1 MVTATNLGFGRIGIK
16 RQLKFLVEKYW
27 NGKITYD
34 ELIEGSKNLRA
45 DHWRAQKEA
54 GIADGHIPSNDFS
67 YYDQVLDNSFMIG
80 AIPERYQKLDI
91 VPVERYFAMARGCQ
105 RDNVDVPAM
114 EMKKWYDTNYHFIVP
129 ELVENQEFKLAYK
142 VKAVD
147 EFVEAKELGIK
158 TRPVLQGPI
167 TYLLQAKVKGVDASF
182 NNLTH
187 FVPRIIPVYV
197 EILKRLADAG
207 AEWIQF
213 DEAYLVMDIVNEK
226 YTKEVIQNAFQ
237 AVYKAFKEAAPSLK
251 FLIATYFDKIDSN
264 IDFVEAIA
272 NDIDALHID
281 LIRAPQQLQPVI
293 EKVKSFPKKIALSV
307 GVIDGR
313 NVWKTDLNKA
323 IKTVQVAV
331 DALGSENVFVAP
343 SCSLLHVPHTLTTE
357 ENIKKNNPEVYDWL
371 AFAVEKLDEI
381 GTIAKAIND
390 GVDSVKDKLE
400 ANQKSI
406 NNRSVSPL
414 IHKPEV
420 KEAVN
425 SVTPEMLTRG
435 TPFAERI
442 VAQQKILNLPKF
454 PTTTI
459 GSFPQSKEVRLT
471 RQKYRK
477 GEITKEEYEQF
488 IKDET
493 KRCIKKQEEYGL
505 DVIVH
510 GEFERTDM
518 VEFFG
523 EKMEGYIFSQFGW
536 VQSYGS
542 RCVKPPILYGDIV
555 RPQPMTVE
563 MIKYAQTCTEKPVKG
578 MLTGPVT
585 ILQWSFVR
593 DDQPR
598 STTAYQI
605 ALAIR
610 KEVKDL
616 EDAGIKVIQVDEAA
630 LREGL
635 PLRKCD
641 QEAYLQWAIDTFLL
655 ATCCVKPTTQVHT
668 HMCYSDF
675 NDIFTSIKRMD
686 TDAITIE
693 NSRSDLKLLSAFK
706 QYGYTNGIGPG
717 MYDIHSPRVPS
728 YEEILER
735 ARETL
740 KYVAPELLWINPDC
754 GLKTRG
760 WAEVEPSL
768 KNLVQV
774 AVTLRKEF

>member
-1 MVTATNLGFGRIGIK
+1 
-16 RQLKFLVEKYW
+16 
-27 NGKITYD
+27 
-34 ELIEGSKNLRA
+34 
-45 DHWRAQKEA
+45 
-54 GIADGHIPSNDFS
+54 
-67 YYDQVLDNSFMIG
+67 
-80 AIPERYQKLDI
+80 
-91 VPVERYFAMARGCQ
+91 
-105 RDNVDVPAM
+105 
-114 EMKKWYDTNYHFIVP
+114 
-129 ELVENQEFKLAYK
+129 
-142 VKAVD
+142 
-147 EFVEAKELGIK
+147 
-158 TRPVLQGPI
+158 
-167 TYLLQAKVKGVDASF
+167 
-182 NNLTH
+182 
-187 FVPRIIPVYV
+187 
-197 EILKRLADAG
+197 
-207 AEWIQF
+207 
-213 DEAYLVMDIVNEK
+213 
-226 YTKEVIQNAFQ
+226 
-237 AVYKAFKEAAPSLK
+237 
-251 FLIATYFDKIDSN
+251 
-264 IDFVEAIA
+264 
-272 NDIDALHID
+272 
-281 LIRAPQQLQPVI
+281 
-293 EKVKSFPKKIALSV
+293 
-307 GVIDGR
+307 
-313 NVWKTDLNKA
+313 
-323 IKTVQVAV
+323 
-331 DALGSENVFVAP
+331 
-343 SCSLLHVPHTLTTE
+343 
-357 ENIKKNNPEVYDWL
+357 
-371 AFAVEKLDEI
+371 
-381 GTIAKAIND
+381 
-390 GVDSVKDKLE
+390 
-400 ANQKSI
+400 
-406 NNRSVSPL
+406 
-414 IHKPEV
+414 
-420 KEAVN
+420 
-425 SVTPEMLTRG
+425 MLTRG
-435 TPFAERI
+435 TPFPERI
-442 VAQQKILNLPKF
+442 AAQQKILNLPKF

-471 RQKYRK
+471 RQKFRK
-477 GEITKEEYEQF
+477 GEITEEEYQQF

-493 KRCIKKQEEYGL
+493 LRCIKKQEEYGL

-616 EDAGIKVIQVDEAA
+616 EEAGIKVIQVDEAA

-635 PLRKCD
+635 PLRKSD
-641 QEAYLQWAIDTFLL
+641 QGNYLQWAIDTFLL
-655 ATCCVKPTTQVHT
+655 ATCCVKPTTQIHT

-693 NSRSDLKLLSAFK
+693 NSRSDLKLLNAFR

-740 KYVAPELLWINPDC
+740 KYIDSNLLWINPDC

-774 AVTLRKEF
+774 AVTLRKEN

>member
-27 NGKITYD
+27 NGKVTYED
-34 ELIEGSKNLRA
+34 LIEGSKNLRA
-45 DHWRAQKEA
+45 EHWKTQKEA

-67 YYDQVLDNSFMIG
+67 YYDQVLDHSFMIG
-80 AIPERYQKLDI
+80 AIPERYQKLEI
-91 VPVERYFAMARGCQ
+91 EPVERYFAMARGCQ
-105 RDNVDVPAM
+105 RDNVDVQAM

-158 TRPVLQGPI
+158 TRPVLQGPV

-182 NNLTH
+182 NNLAH
-187 FVPRIIPVYV
+187 FIPRIIPAYV

-213 DEAYLVMDIVNEK
+213 DESYLVMDIVNDK
-226 YTKEVIQNAFQ
+226 YTVDVIKTAFQ
-237 AVYKAFKEAAPSLK
+237 TAYKAFKEAAPSLK

-264 IDFVEAIA
+264 IQFVEAIA
-272 NDIDALHID
+272 NEIDALHID
-281 LIRAPQQLQPVI
+281 LIRAPQQLQPVV
-293 EKVKSFPKKIALSV
+293 EKVKAFPKKIALSV

-313 NVWKTDLNKA
+313 NVWKTDLSKA
-323 IKTVQVAV
+323 ISTVQVAI

-343 SCSLLHVPHTLTTE
+343 SCSLLHVPHTLATE

-371 AFAVEKLDEI
+371 AFAVEKLYEI
-381 GTIAKAIND
+381 GTIAKAVNE
-390 GVDSVKDKLE
+390 GADSVKDVLE

-406 NNRSVSPL
+406 NARSTSPL

-425 SVTPEMLTRG
+425 NVTPEMLTRG
-435 TPFAERI
+435 TPFSERI
-442 VAQQKILNLPKF
+442 AAQQKILNLPKF

-471 RQKYRK
+471 RQKFRK

-493 KRCIKKQEEYGL
+493 LRCIKKQEEYGL

-563 MIKYAQTCTEKPVKG
+563 MIKYAQSCTEKPVKG

-641 QEAYLQWAIDTFLL
+641 QDNYLQWAIDTFLL
-655 ATCCVKPTTQVHT
+655 ATCTVKPTTQIHT

-693 NSRSDLKLLSAFK
+693 NSRSDLKLLNAFK

-740 KYVAPELLWINPDC
+740 KYIDSDLLWINPDC

-774 AVTLRKEF
+774 AVTLRKEN

>member
-1 MVTATNLGFGRIGIK
+1 MVVATNLGFGRIGIK

-27 NGKITYD
+27 NGKVTYE
-34 ELIEGSKNLRA
+34 ELVEGAKNLRA
-45 DHWRAQKEA
+45 DHWKTQKDA
-54 GIADGHIPSNDFS
+54 GIADGHIPSNDFA
-67 YYDQVLDNSFMIG
+67 YYDQVLDHSFMIG
-80 AIPERYQKLDI
+80 AIPERYQSLQLS
-91 VPVERYFAMARGCQ
+91 PVDKYFAMARGCQ
-105 RDNVDVPAM
+105 RDNIDVPAM

-129 ELVENQEFKLAYK
+129 ELVENQEFKLSEN

-147 EFVEAKELGIK
+147 EFLEAKALGIK
-158 TRPVLQGPI
+158 TRPVLQGPV

-182 NNLTH
+182 NNLTA
-187 FVPRIIPVYV
+187 FIPRIVPVYV

-207 AEWIQF
+207 AEWVQF
-213 DEAYLVMDIVNEK
+213 DESYLVMDIVNEK
-226 YTKEVIQNAFQ
+226 YTKEVIQNAFETAYKQFKQ
-237 AVYKAFKEAAPSLK
+237 AVPSIK
-251 FLIATYFDKIDSN
+251 ILIATYFDRIDSN
-264 IDFVEAIA
+264 IDFVSAIS
-272 NDIDALHID
+272 NEISGLHID
-281 LIRAPQQLQPVI
+281 LIRAPGQLQQVI
-293 EKVKSFPKKIALSV
+293 EKVKSYSNKIVLSV

-313 NVWKTDLNKA
+313 NIWKSDLNKA
-323 IKTVQVAV
+323 IKTAQVAV
-331 DALGSENVFVAP
+331 DALGSENVFIAP

-381 GTIAKAIND
+381 STIAKAINN
-390 GVDSVKDKLE
+390 GVDSVKDKIE
-400 ANQKSI
+400 ANQKSV
-406 NNRSVSPL
+406 NARSVSPL
-414 IHKPEV
+414 IHKAEV
-420 KEAVN
+420 KEAVKN
-425 SVTPEMLTRG
+425 ITPDMLTRG

-442 VAQQKILNLPKF
+442 AAQQKILNLPKF

-471 RQKYRK
+471 RQKFRK
-477 GEITKEEYEQF
+477 GEITKEEYDQF

-493 KRCIKKQEEYGL
+493 NRCIKKQEEYGL
-505 DVIVH
+505 DVLVH

-563 MIKYAQTCTEKPVKG
+563 MSKFAQSCTQKPVKG

-635 PLRKCD
+635 PLRKSD
-641 QEAYLQWAIDTFLL
+641 QANYLQWAIDTFLL
-655 ATCCVKPTTQVHT
+655 ATCTVKPTTQIHT
-668 HMCYSDF
+668 HMCYSHF
-675 NDIFTSIKRMD
+675 NEIFTSIKRMD

-693 NSRSDLKLLSAFK
+693 NSRSDLKLLNAFK

-728 YEEILER
+728 VQEILER
-735 ARETL
+735 ARATL
-740 KYVAPELLWINPDC
+740 NYISPDLLWINPDC

-768 KNLVQV
+768 NNLVEV
-774 AVTLRKEF
+774 AVTLRKEN